1 MKKDDNH
8 EKINL
13 INTNHIQSINN
24 YKRNTKNIFDKID
37 EDNNEMEYTLID
49 ENNKEQ
55 SKYKFILTCGECEQL
70 KNCDYYYYCNIC
82 QINFCDSCEKIY
94 GKTHEHCYYKIK
106 DKHQENEIKIKFGN
120 NSGKSFNK
128 LNKNNSKNINKEKS
142 FKNSI
147 KEIISE
153 SSKFFGNLGDDIK
166 NFFNSK
172 EKDEKNPNE
181 LINPYSLRNKNK
193 NTEENIVLNN
203 TELKKKIE
211 QFKCI
216 YILKNINDIDIERA
230 LIQQKGNIDKAF
242 TILLNQNNF

>member
-1 MKKDDNH
+1 M
-8 EKINL
+8 
-13 INTNHIQSINN
+13 
-24 YKRNTKNIFDKID
+24 
-37 EDNNEMEYTLID
+37 
-49 ENNKEQ
+49 
-55 SKYKFILTCGECEQL
+55 
-70 KNCDYYYYCNIC
+70 
-82 QINFCDSCEKIY
+82 
-94 GKTHEHCYYKIK
+94 
-106 DKHQENEIKIKFGN
+106 
-120 NSGKSFNK
+120 
-128 LNKNNSKNINKEKS
+128 
-142 FKNSI
+142 
-147 KEIISE
+147 
-153 SSKFFGNLGDDIK
+153 GDDIK

-211 QFKCI
+211 HFKCI